1 MVETIVTDMCMMMK
15 PLDFERRNDKD
26 ANNDP
31 LTMGTTMFELFL
43 IIQGIVKIGAT
54 LFENDDAFETFPLRK
69 FYTWFFPGVVRWLD
83 IAAFKA
89 LQRID
94 KAVELDDFSPVDS
107 TVQYSSSA
115 IDTMAIFHQVSVI
128 LMFER
133 RRRAKTCNN
142 LVCDFR

>member
-1 MVETIVTDMCMMMK
+1 MCMMMK
-15 PLDFERRNDKD
+15 PLDFEKRNDKD

-31 LTMGTTMFELFL
+31 LAMGTTMFELFL
-43 IIQGIVKIGAT
+43 SLQGIETIGAG
-54 LFENDDAFETFPLRK
+54 LFQNDDAFESFPLRK

-94 KAVELDDFSPVDS
+94 KAVELDDFVPVDE

-115 IDTMAIFHQVSVI
+115 IDTMGIFQQV
-128 LMFER
+128 R
-133 RRRAKTCNN
+133 C
-142 LVCDFR
+142 